1 MKILY
6 LSEKAIHERPPLVWF
21 HLYQIHGRGKS
32 IELERLVDASVGE
45 IEGNGEWLLVR
56 IGIDHGELKAWKK
69 HPGGEGPHC
78 VLTESEFPPSRGDG
92 MQFLILGSGGL

>member
-1 MKILY
+1 ML
-6 LSEKAIHERPPLVWF
+6 F
-21 HLYQIHGRGKS
+21 
-32 IELERLVDASVGE
+32 DDD
-45 IEGNGEWLLVR
+45 EWPHCP
-56 IGIDHGELKAWKK
+56 DHGELKAWKK